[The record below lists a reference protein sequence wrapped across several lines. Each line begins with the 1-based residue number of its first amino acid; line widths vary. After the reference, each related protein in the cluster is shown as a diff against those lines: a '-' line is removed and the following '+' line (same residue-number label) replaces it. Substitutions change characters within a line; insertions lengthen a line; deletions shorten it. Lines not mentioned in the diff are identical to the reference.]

1 MLGWG
6 VVTQAQDG
14 WPIAAQG
21 TIRVSIELDLPEAHL
36 QGIIEKEPPQERS
49 ADPQDPLDR
58 LRGLDDAN
66 DAGQDPQH
74 ADFVSVGDES
84 RGRGNWK
91 KTTVTGSVAS
101 ME

>member
-1 MLGWG
+1 MLGLR

-49 ADPQDPLDR
+49 ADP
-58 LRGLDDAN
+58 
-66 DAGQDPQH
+66 
-74 ADFVSVGDES
+74 
-84 RGRGNWK
+84 
-91 KTTVTGSVAS
+91 
-101 ME
+101 